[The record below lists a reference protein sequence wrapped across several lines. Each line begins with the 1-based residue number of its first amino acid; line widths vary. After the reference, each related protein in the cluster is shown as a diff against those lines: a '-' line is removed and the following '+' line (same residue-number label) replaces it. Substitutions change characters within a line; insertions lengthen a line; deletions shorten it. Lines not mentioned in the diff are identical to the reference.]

1 MNEIRP
7 VFSSRIQFFGKS
19 KERFGIVM
27 EKVYVKDGFWVGD
40 SVLLEVV
47 IETSTRRPE
56 VWDAAGGTDAC
67 PGHHHN
73 VLKHLILYCCS
84 DILQGLHFCL
94 IIISS
99 NCKDPSPFFDSI
111 VADSPRAVGRLGLE
125 FIHRTTL

>member
-47 IETSTRRPE
+47 IETSTRRPRIE
-56 VWDAAGGTDAC
+56 REKWSSSSHRID
-67 PGHHHN
+67 HS
-73 VLKHLILYCCS
+73 VLV
-84 DILQGLHFCL
+84 Q
-94 IIISS
+94 
-99 NCKDPSPFFDSI
+99 
-111 VADSPRAVGRLGLE
+111 
-125 FIHRTTL
+125 IHTYYS